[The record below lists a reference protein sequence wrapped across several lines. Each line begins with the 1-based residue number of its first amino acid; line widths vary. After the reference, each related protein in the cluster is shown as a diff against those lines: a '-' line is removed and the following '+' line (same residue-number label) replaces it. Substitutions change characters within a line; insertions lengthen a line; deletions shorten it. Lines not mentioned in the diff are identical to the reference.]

1 MGAQCCSSNR
11 MAACLCAMW
20 RGSTSSKRAW
30 CATTPPRPSCE
41 PTRRRSTN
49 TWECERR
56 DGVPARD
63 PVRPAPD
70 PDGQRHRHRHDPGA
84 GRLRADPDLRHHGRR
99 QLRTWRIVH
108 AGRLCRRG
116 DPRGYREFL
125 GRPRGGDAAD
135 RAARRGAARDDLAP
149 AARPRPADDDP
160 RHLRDLTCVAKLRPV
175 AVRPGG
181 AQDPRAVH
189 RAVHALLPPVSLV
202 PAADRA
208 ALGRHHRR
216 ALPVPQIRHLRDLDP
231 RHDPGPHHGA
241 GDGDPGALGAHRR
254 VRDRLR
260 HGGGER
266 GLVRALGRGQP
277 RDGGRLGAEGF
288 YRRRGRRHGQSRRL
302 DPGRDFHQPV
312 GSLCRTVRRAVPGGH
327 CLLRGADPDPPV
339 PADGA
344 LRANPEMRNRHAIA
358 YWTGFGLVVA
368 LLAVAPLVLPEFWR
382 RFLTEILIRGLL
394 AMSSDILIGYT
405 GIVSFGHSA
414 FFGLGMY
421 GAAAALITM
430 RPPSLWLAL
439 PYGLVAAAAVAAFV
453 AYFSTRLRDIYF
465 AITTL
470 IFSQIFYVVIF
481 TWTEVTGGENGL
493 TFSRPPLAIPGLF
506 SMPFTSTTLH
516 WFVLAVVVISY
527 LILRRI
533 TQSPFGMVLQSIR
546 ENEART
552 RAVGYPTERYKI
564 VAVMLSGLFA
574 GLAGVLYAVQN
585 RFAAP
590 DFVYFLVSGE
600 TVIFNVIGGIGTLVG
615 PIVGAA
621 FFLLLRETLSRFF
634 TEFYLIPVGVIFIA
648 MVIFMPQGLLGFARR
663 WLNR

>member
-1 MGAQCCSSNR
+1 
-11 MAACLCAMW
+11 
-20 RGSTSSKRAW
+20 
-30 CATTPPRPSCE
+30 
-41 PTRRRSTN
+41 
-49 TWECERR
+49 
-56 DGVPARD
+56 
-63 PVRPAPD
+63 
-70 PDGQRHRHRHDPGA
+70 
-84 GRLRADPDLRHHGRR
+84 
-99 QLRTWRIVH
+99 
-108 AGRLCRRG
+108 
-116 DPRGYREFL
+116 
-125 GRPRGGDAAD
+125 
-135 RAARRGAARDDLAP
+135 
-149 AARPRPADDDP
+149 
-160 RHLRDLTCVAKLRPV
+160 
-175 AVRPGG
+175 
-181 AQDPRAVH
+181 
-189 RAVHALLPPVSLV
+189 
-202 PAADRA
+202 
-208 ALGRHHRR
+208 
-216 ALPVPQIRHLRDLDP
+216 
-231 RHDPGPHHGA
+231 
-241 GDGDPGALGAHRR
+241 
-254 VRDRLR
+254 
-260 HGGGER
+260 
-266 GLVRALGRGQP
+266 
-277 RDGGRLGAEGF
+277 
-288 YRRRGRRHGQSRRL
+288 
-302 DPGRDFHQPV
+302 
-312 GSLCRTVRRAVPGGH
+312 
-327 CLLRGADPDPPV
+327 
-339 PADGA
+339 
-344 LRANPEMRNRHAIA
+344 
-358 YWTGFGLVVA
+358 VA

-382 RFLTEILIRGLL
+382 RFLTEILIWGLL

-405 GIVSFGHSA
+405 GLVSFGHSA

-574 GLAGVLYAVQN
+574 GLAGVLYAIQN

-590 DFVYFLVSGE
+590 DFVFFVVSGE
-600 TVIFNVIGGIGTLVG
+600 VVIFNVIGGIGTLVG
-615 PIVGAA
+615 PILGAA
-621 FFLLLRETLSRFF
+621 FFLLLRESLSRFF